1 MSSVHVHRLGQ
12 GPTPR
17 VSLADPDK
25 QREINARAPEV
36 VGLSSKIRALF
47 RPYAGLIWLTV
58 VAVVIAG
65 VVSVFPPVL
74 VREVFDHGLFPPS
87 GAPDIPVL
95 LSLVALMLSL
105 TALAEGM
112 SVVQNYLTT
121 VIGNRV
127 MNDLRKRLFRHL
139 QSLDF
144 HYFATTKA
152 GEVQAR
158 LNNDIGAVAT
168 ILSSASTTLLANVAI
183 LGAALVSMLV
193 LNWQLAI
200 VTAVLTPVF
209 VFFQYRIGQRRGAI
223 ASEAQD
229 ALARMNSISQEALS
243 INGVQLTRI
252 FDREAYEAERYGR
265 ESDENTRLQIA
276 QVMTGRVFF
285 AIVQLAMA
293 MIPIGI
299 YLVAAW
305 LIVGGASVSAGTII
319 AFTTIQA
326 RLSMPLTGV
335 MRVSLELQTSRAIF
349 ARIFFS
355 LSERPSVT
363 DRADAVAM
371 PSGASRPPKIEC
383 EAVRFHY
390 PGYEDSPVLDGVSF
404 TADPGEFVALVGPSG
419 AGKST
424 IGYLL
429 ARFYDAS
436 SGRIAID
443 GTDIR
448 QIATRSLREHLG
460 VVTQETFLL
469 HATFAENLRYAAP
482 DATLDAIVDAC
493 RKANIHERIM
503 ACPDGYDTMVG
514 ERGYRL
520 SGGEKQRVA
529 IARVLLRDPPLLLLD
544 EATSSLDA
552 RSERL
557 VQDALSAVSRGRTT
571 IAIAHRLSTV
581 VHADTILVLNRGQI
595 VQQGRHDQLLLEDG
609 LYRDLY
615 RLQEETSGEASV
627 EHPQRPAGRRVGSR
641 GLVDDGTGSRPAK
654 EPVPVRARPAARVR

>member
-1 MSSVHVHRLGQ
+1 MSTVHVHRLGQ

-17 VSLADPDK
+17 VSLADPEK

-36 VGLSSKIRALF
+36 EGLSGMIGALF
-47 RPYAGLIWLTV
+47 RPYARLIWLTAG
-58 VAVVIAG
+58 AVVIAG
-65 VVSVFPPVL
+65 TLSIFPPVL
-74 VREVFDHGLFPPS
+74 VREVFDRGLFPPS
-87 GAPDIPVL
+87 GAPDMPVL
-95 LSLVALMLSL
+95 LGLVALMLTL
-105 TALAEGM
+105 TALAEGL
-112 SVVQNYLTT
+112 SVVQNYLTAL
-121 VIGNRV
+121 IGNRV

-168 ILSSASTTLLANVAI
+168 ILASASSTLLANVVI
-183 LGAALVSMLV
+183 LAAAFVSMLV

-223 ASEAQD
+223 ASQAQD

-243 INGVQLTRI
+243 INGVQLARI

-305 LIVGGASVSAGTII
+305 LIVGGTPVSAGTVI
-319 AFTTIQA
+319 AFTTIQT
-326 RLSMPLTGV
+326 RLTMPLTGL
-335 MRVSLELQTSRAIF
+335 MRVSLELQTSQAIF

-355 LSERPSVT
+355 LSERPTVT

-371 PSGASRPPKIEC
+371 PSDSSRPPRVEFD
-383 EAVRFHY
+383 AVRFNY
-390 PGYEDSPVLDGVSF
+390 PGTEGTPVLDGVSF
-404 TADPGEFVALVGPSG
+404 TAEPGEFVALVGPSG

-429 ARFYDAS
+429 SRFYDAD

-443 GTDIR
+443 GIDTR

-460 VVTQETFLL
+460 VVTQETFLF
-469 HATFAENLRYAAP
+469 HATFAENLRYPAP
-482 DATLDAIVDAC
+482 DATFDDIVEAC
-493 RKANIHERIM
+493 RKANIHDRIE
-503 ACPDGYDTMVG
+503 ASLDGYCTMVG

-520 SGGEKQRVA
+520 SGGEKQRLA
-529 IARVLLRDPPLLLLD
+529 IARVLLRNPPLLLLD
-544 EATSSLDA
+544 EATSALDA

-557 VQDALSAVSRGRTT
+557 VQDSLSAVSQGRTT

-581 VHADTILVLNRGQI
+581 VHADKILVLDSGRI
-595 VQQGRHDQLLLEDG
+595 VQQGRHEQLLLEDG

-615 RLQEETSGEASV
+615 RLQEETS
-627 EHPQRPAGRRVGSR
+627 
-641 GLVDDGTGSRPAK
+641 
-654 EPVPVRARPAARVR
+654 RAAW

>member
-1 MSSVHVHRLGQ
+1 MSTIHVHRLGQ
-12 GPTPR
+12 GPAPR
-17 VSLADPDK
+17 VSLADPEK
-25 QREINARAPEV
+25 QREINARAPQVE
-36 VGLSSKIRALF
+36 GLSGQIGALF
-47 RPYAGLIWLTV
+47 RPYARLIWLTV
-58 VAVVIAG
+58 GAVVVAG
-65 VVSVFPPVL
+65 TLSIFPPVL
-74 VREVFDHGLFPPS
+74 VREVFDRGLFPPS
-87 GAPDIPVL
+87 GAPDMPVL
-95 LSLVALMLSL
+95 LGLVGLMITL
-105 TALAEGM
+105 TALAEGL
-112 SVVQNYLTT
+112 SVVQNYLTAL
-121 VIGNRV
+121 IGNRV

-168 ILSSASTTLLANVAI
+168 ILASASSTLLANVVI
-183 LGAALVSMLV
+183 LAAAFVSMLV

-223 ASEAQD
+223 ASLAQD

-243 INGVQLTRI
+243 INGVQLARI
-252 FDREAYEAERYGR
+252 FDREAYEAERYGQ

-305 LIVGGASVSAGTII
+305 LIVGGTPVSAGTVI
-319 AFTTIQA
+319 AFTTIQT
-326 RLSMPLTGV
+326 RLTMPLTGL
-335 MRVSLELQTSRAIF
+335 MRVSLELQTSQAIF

-355 LSERPSVT
+355 LSERPTVT
-363 DRADAVAM
+363 DRADAVEM
-371 PSGASRPPKIEC
+371 PSDSSRPPRVEFD
-383 EAVRFHY
+383 AVRFTY
-390 PGYEDSPVLDGVSF
+390 PGTEGAPVLEGVSF
-404 TADPGEFVALVGPSG
+404 TAEPGEFVALVGPSG

-429 ARFYDAS
+429 SRFYDADA
-436 SGRIAID
+436 GRIAID
-443 GTDIR
+443 GMDIR
-448 QIATRSLREHLG
+448 QIATGSLREHLG
-460 VVTQETFLL
+460 VVTQETFLF

-482 DATLDAIVDAC
+482 DATYDDIAEAC
-493 RKANIHERIM
+493 RKANIHARIE
-503 ACPDGYDTMVG
+503 ASPNGYRTMVG

-520 SGGEKQRVA
+520 SGGEKQRLA
-529 IARVLLRDPPLLLLD
+529 IARVLLRNPPLVLLD
-544 EATSSLDA
+544 EATSALDA

-557 VQDALSAVSRGRTT
+557 VQDSLSAVSRGRTT

-581 VHADTILVLNRGQI
+581 VHADKILVLDGGRI
-595 VQQGRHDQLLLEDG
+595 VQQGRHEQLLLEDG

-615 RLQEETSGEASV
+615 RLQEESSGAAS
-627 EHPQRPAGRRVGSR
+627 
-641 GLVDDGTGSRPAK
+641 
-654 EPVPVRARPAARVR
+654 

>member
-1 MSSVHVHRLGQ
+1 MSTVHVHRLGQ

-17 VSLADPDK
+17 VSLADPEK
-25 QREINARAPEV
+25 QRQLNAAAPEV
-36 VGLSSKIRALF
+36 PDLSRTIRALF

-65 VVSVFPPVL
+65 AVSVFPPVL
-74 VREVFDHGLFPPS
+74 VREVFDRGLFPPS

-95 LSLVALMLSL
+95 LGLVALMLSL
-105 TALAEGM
+105 TALAEGL

-144 HYFATTKA
+144 HYFATTKT

-168 ILSSASTTLLANVAI
+168 ILASASTTLLANAAI
-183 LGAALVSMLV
+183 LAAALVSMLV

-223 ASEAQD
+223 ASQAQD
-229 ALARMNSISQEALS
+229 ALARMNSISAEALS
-243 INGVQLTRI
+243 INGVQLARI

-326 RLSMPLTGV
+326 RLSMPLTGL

-349 ARIFFS
+349 ARIFCS

-363 DRADAVAM
+363 DPADAVAM
-371 PSGASRPPKIEC
+371 PSGASRPPTIEF

-390 PGYEDSPVLDGVSF
+390 PGFEHSPVLDGVSF
-404 TADPGEFVALVGPSG
+404 TAEPGEFVALVGPSG

-429 ARFYDAS
+429 SRFYDAS
-436 SGRIAID
+436 SGRIAVD
-443 GTDIR
+443 GVDIR
-448 QIATRSLREHLG
+448 QIATGSLREHLG
-460 VVTQETFLL
+460 VVTQETFLF

-482 DATLDAIVDAC
+482 DATPDALVEAC
-493 RKANIHERIM
+493 RNANIHERIM

-581 VHADTILVLNRGQI
+581 VHADKILVLNRGRI
-595 VQQGRHDQLLLEDG
+595 VQEGRHDQLLLVDG

-615 RLQEETSGEASV
+615 RLQEETFGEA
-627 EHPQRPAGRRVGSR
+627 R
-641 GLVDDGTGSRPAK
+641 D
-654 EPVPVRARPAARVR
+654 RAR